1 MQMRQTYLSIEIKN
15 RYNDRLIIFRN
26 CGNLNTHVIRMNVM
40 IHVSDIWNAKQILY
54 SNFTSII
61 AFVKFLNLHQHPR
74 IILISKKKK
83 KKKLSS
89 NELKVYPLESSIEM
103 KLTKLLSLKTYQP
116 RKLGKHKNP
125 VKETTGK
132 RKSGEKSLFAKSRS
146 RSQLTNNHFSAKSK
160 IDRSRD
166 YLSRRWKV
174 SFRKR

>member
-1 MQMRQTYLSIEIKN
+1 
-15 RYNDRLIIFRN
+15 
-26 CGNLNTHVIRMNVM
+26 
-40 IHVSDIWNAKQILY
+40 
-54 SNFTSII
+54 
-61 AFVKFLNLHQHPR
+61 
-74 IILISKKKK
+74 
-83 KKKLSS
+83 
-89 NELKVYPLESSIEM
+89 M

-174 SFRKR
+174 SFRKRPTLAQRFSFLRFEKFIYLPVPPARGGESRSPTRILITDLRGSTAVERRRSRAREGSSEPTAQMPRMRFERGKSYQKYLEFGIATLSCSVARRP